1 MKRILSI
8 ILTAALIMSLT
19 CCGAKETE
27 KSESSKSTVKDAS
40 SKEVSTEDAS
50 DESITDKQEQEVA
63 VNTQTI
69 TFPEESPKRIA
80 VETDAATAVNSYIV
94 ARMYLD
100 KFLQYDVESGNPEE
114 YSKLLD
120 DTVKAFEKVEK
131 MSAELEESAGE
142 LEVREARAELL
153 HTISNFQNPFVVTV
167 YAAEESDAVK
177 WAKDIT
183 ERFDSAPV
191 GKGISTLAKQMGT
204 DAKHAYAQLRQA
216 QDILKGAAY
225 EDFADTANTAY
236 KTAKVLKTAGTAASL
251 TLSIVTAGQSSVA
264 EAVISGG
271 GIIMNGVNTAL
282 EVGETGSIL
291 FVGDDNKLSAA
302 IGRAEDAIA
311 PIGATIGLF
320 GLASNLSKGADLIDD
335 VPAMADSIMYVGT
348 SIYDY
353 MVDGKILGGMFS
365 KGEDGTVSAT
375 MAETTTIDKPLKDS
389 TEEVAQVLKTVGFTD
404 DEIKEIQETESVD
417 SEPFDIFA
425 ELPAEKIDS
434 ILEEVGSVEVTSSE
448 TESIEDSAEES
459 DISEERDISEES
471 DTLEEDSITEKD
483 SLTED
488 EPETESEEVA
498 ASNGS
503 IPDISELPGTYGFVL
518 HMTLGDQSGDVEAPN
533 TIALSGGSSLTMTD
547 VDGQSMNGTYDSST
561 GVAEFYDTDGTPVK
575 VVFTRKDNGNI
586 HAKLSM
592 GGDGFS
598 ASGSADKQ

>member
-1 MKRILSI
+1 MKKILSI
-8 ILTAALIMSLT
+8 VLAVALIMSLT
-19 CCGAKETE
+19 CCGTKGT
-27 KSESSKSTVKDAS
+27 DGN
-40 SKEVSTEDAS
+40 
-50 DESITDKQEQEVA
+50 ESITTPSENVSSENISDKQDEGVT
-63 VNTQTI
+63 VHTQTI
-69 TFPEESPKRIA
+69 TLPTESPKRIA
-80 VETDAATAVNSYIV
+80 VETDAASAVNSYIV

-100 KFLQYDVESGNPEE
+100 RFLQYDIESGNPEE

-120 DTVKAFEKVEK
+120 DTITAFEQVDK
-131 MSAELEESAGE
+131 MATDLAESADELEM
-142 LEVREARAELL
+142 REARADFWQKMIDLP
-153 HTISNFQNPFVVTV
+153 NPFVVTA
-167 YAAEESDAVK
+167 YAAEESDDIK

-191 GKGISTLAKQMGT
+191 GKGIRTLAEQMGT
-204 DAKHAYAQLRQA
+204 DAKHAYAQLKQA
-216 QDILKGAAY
+216 QDILAGAAY

-236 KTAKVLKTAGTAASL
+236 KTAKVLKTAGTGAQFA
-251 TLSIVTAGQSSVA
+251 LSIMTAGESSVA
-264 EAVISGG
+264 EAVLTGG
-271 GIIMNGVNTAL
+271 GIVINGLNTML
-282 EVGETGSIL
+282 EVGQTGSIL
-291 FVGDDNKLSAA
+291 IVGDDNKVSAA
-302 IGRAEDAIA
+302 IEKAEDKFA

-320 GLASNLSKGADLIDD
+320 GLASNVSKGAELLDD

-353 MVDGKILGGMFS
+353 MVDGKILGGMFTQ
-365 KGEDGTVSAT
+365 GNDGTVSAT
-375 MAETTTIDKPLKDS
+375 ISETVTMDKTLKES
-389 TEEVAQVLKTVGFTD
+389 PEEVAEVLKAVGYTD
-404 DEIKEIQETESVD
+404 DEIKKIQEIKIED
-417 SEPFDIFA
+417 SEAFDVFA
-425 ELPAEKIDS
+425 ELPIEKIDS

-459 DISEERDISEES
+459 DISEES
-471 DTLEEDSITEKD
+471 DTLEGDSITEKD